1 MQPGWIQDAEIG
13 RAPGLQGRQ
22 RKGVIGMSE
31 QEWKDTE
38 LWLQR
43 AFRDGD
49 LRGGASYEA
58 VRSRACLCKEKRCGD
73 EEGRERYV

>member
-31 QEWKDTE
+31 QDSGRT
-38 LWLQR
+38 
-43 AFRDGD
+43 
-49 LRGGASYEA
+49 RG
-58 VRSRACLCKEKRCGD
+58 CGYKGHS
-73 EEGRERYV
+73 EMEILEVAPPMRQ